1 VASGTSSVLDARL
14 LHTTTFRVALVY
26 IWLFTASVLIILGAI
41 YYTTTGFLDRQ
52 TGETIAAEL
61 EGLREQYRQRGL
73 RGLVQVIEQRSRQPR
88 TNALYLFADRNA
100 NPIAGNLS
108 HWPAAD
114 PDDGGWVEFVLAD
127 VPAVE
132 GSGIHRARARVFT
145 LPGGFRLLVGRDL
158 RERGEFQD
166 RLVFSLAW
174 AVVLTIGL
182 GTVGGILIS
191 RDVMRRVD
199 AINRTTRKI
208 MTGELH
214 QRIEVSA
221 GGDELD
227 ELARNLNAM
236 LDRIERLMQE
246 MRHVAESIAHDLRT
260 PLTRLRSRME
270 LALLETRDQD
280 AARAALQDALGEA
293 DRLLAT
299 FQALLSIAEAEA
311 GHLKSAFSE
320 VNLADLV
327 REMVELYEPLAE
339 EKGVA
344 LGAELRDAPIRGH
357 RHLLAQA
364 VANLL
369 DNAVKYTPAGGRI
382 LVRVRPAAGP
392 GTAELTVADS
402 GPGIPEEE
410 RGRVLRRFVRLERS
424 RSTPGNGLGLAM
436 VDAVARLH
444 GAALS
449 LGDNRPGLL
458 VALRFGQ

>member
-1 VASGTSSVLDARL
+1 MLDARL
-14 LHTTTFRVALVY
+14 LRTTTFRVALVY

-52 TGETIAAEL
+52 AGETIAAEL

-88 TNALYLFADRNA
+88 TNALYLFVDRTA

-108 HWPAAD
+108 HWPAVE

-127 VPAVE
+127 MPAVE
-132 GSGIHRARARVFT
+132 GGGTHRARARAFT

-166 RLVFSLAW
+166 RLVSSLAW

-182 GTVGGILIS
+182 GTIGGILIS

-199 AINRTTRKI
+199 AINRTTRRI

-246 MRHVAESIAHDLRT
+246 MRHVAESVAHDLRT

-270 LALLETRDQD
+270 LALLETRGQD
-280 AARAALQDALGEA
+280 AARSSLQDALDEA

-320 VNLADLV
+320 VDLADLV

-339 EKGVA
+339 EKGVT

-382 LVRVRPAAGP
+382 AVRVRPDAGP
-392 GTAELTVADS
+392 GIAELTVADS
-402 GPGIPEEE
+402 GPGIPEAE
-410 RGRVLRRFVRLERS
+410 RERVLRRFVRLERS

-444 GAALS
+444 GAALV
-449 LGDNRPGLL
+449 LDDNRPGLL
-458 VALRFGQ
+458 VRLRFGR

>member
-1 VASGTSSVLDARL
+1 MR
-14 LHTTTFRVALVY
+14 TTTFRVALVY

-41 YYTTTGFLDRQ
+41 YYTTAGFLDRQ
-52 TGETIAAEL
+52 AGETIAAEL

-73 RGLVQVIEQRSRQPR
+73 RGLAEVIEQRSRQPR
-88 TNALYLFADRNA
+88 TNALYLFTDPRL

-108 HWPAAD
+108 HWPEVE
-114 PDDGGWVEFVLAD
+114 PEDGGWIEFVLAD
-127 VPAVE
+127 APAAGNGE
-132 GSGIHRARARVFT
+132 IHGARARVFV

-182 GTVGGILIS
+182 GTVGGVLIS

-214 QRIEVSA
+214 QRIVVSA

-246 MRHVAESIAHDLRT
+246 MRHVAESVAHDLRT

-270 LALLETRDQD
+270 LALLETRGQD
-280 AARAALQDALGEA
+280 AARSALQDALGEA

-311 GHLKSAFSE
+311 GHQQAAFSQLD
-320 VNLADLV
+320 LAGLV
-327 REMVELYEPLAE
+327 REMVELYEPVAE

-344 LGAELRDAPIRGH
+344 LGADLHDAPIRGH

-382 LVRVRPAAGP
+382 AVSVRPGAAP
-392 GTAELTVADS
+392 GSAELAVADS
-402 GPGIPEEE
+402 GPGIPADE
-410 RGRVLRRFVRLERS
+410 RGRVLHRFVRLERS
-424 RSTPGNGLGLAM
+424 RSTPGNGLGLSM

-444 GAALS
+444 GAELV
-449 LGDNRPGLL
+449 LDDNEPGLA
-458 VALRFGQ
+458 VSLRFGQPFRSTTFSP